1 MSSSNG
7 NGAGPASNRLD
18 ESFGRLERQIERSS
32 IFNHATM
39 EAVSNRLFRA
49 ESLLSEL
56 LEVLRPML
64 GETDPSP
71 GPAMEPEREA
81 VDESDEED
89 SKAIAWPGIALWV
102 DPVEEAAEPAREV
115 NCAERMH
122 ICHAVCCKLNFALA
136 PKEVEGGKVKWDLGH
151 PYMVRHEADGMCT
164 HNNRE
169 TGFCGIY
176 EDRPRLCGRY
186 SCANDNRIW
195 KDFDGMVLNQEWID
209 ENLANQGRIVFLG
222 PIGSRPRMIEEQSE

>member
-1 MSSSNG
+1 MTSSNG
-7 NGAGPASNRLD
+7 NGAGPVSSGLA

-56 LEVLRPML
+56 LEVL
-64 GETDPSP
+64 
-71 GPAMEPEREA
+71 GPALRGKDAAPTMAP
-81 VDESDEED
+81 DEEPAEEEPD
-89 SKAIAWPGIALWV
+89 AEEASTAIAWPGIALRI
-102 DPVEEAAEPAREV
+102 DPVEEATEPTREV

-151 PYMVRHEADGMCT
+151 PYMVRHESDGMCT

-186 SCANDNRIW
+186 SCANDDRIW
-195 KDFDGMVLNQEWID
+195 KDFDGMVLNQEWIE
-209 ENLANQGRIVFLG
+209 ENLANQGKIVFLG
-222 PIGSRPRMIEEQSE
+222 PIGMKPRMIEDPA